1 MALGNLLKIMVAL
14 TFFYSYLQ
22 IFAGLDVLGIV
33 IILIIIDLA
42 VHRLNRAIRK
52 HEIFEE
58 VRVDSFRKD
67 FEDFTEKTSSRF
79 ERVATTNIDE
89 KLTAHKSEV
98 SDLIDRLAKKGL
110 DLENR
115 INEIRKTLGAVYGAL
130 DDRLKVAENHLG
142 IRKGV
147 ELENVESEIEEEREI
162 PITVS
167 EHSVEYVREE

>member
-42 VHRLNRAIRK
+42 VYRLNRAIRK